1 MGHTIAS
8 PTTGASA
15 TGLTADFKGGT
26 VDIEISE
33 NYENADNLTIAN
45 FGDLSISNGKVF
57 YTDRALAGAP
67 TIEFG
72 EVDSVKNGLNGTSL
86 RINLHA
92 DATIPGTSNLKNG
105 DFDDTINEV

>member
-1 MGHTIAS
+1 MGHTVAS
-8 PTTGASA
+8 PTSGASA

-45 FGDLSISNGKVF
+45 LEISPLATAKCLHRSSF
-57 YTDRALAGAP
+57 AGAP

-92 DATIPGTSNLKNG
+92 DAPIPGTS
-105 DFDDTINEV
+105 I